1 MNNIKIKVMTEE
13 ELLETKAFINESKQ
27 RESELK
33 GERSAILRQLK
44 EEDGCN
50 SAEEV
55 EQLIQRNDEIITR
68 LSDELNQGMRELETE
83 LKKIRE

>member
-1 MNNIKIKVMTEE
+1 MTEE
-13 ELLETKAFINESKQ
+13 ELLKTKAFINDSKQ

-44 EEDGCN
+44 EEDGCD

-55 EQLIQRNDEIITR
+55 EQLIQRNDESITQ
-68 LSDELNQGMRELETE
+68 LSNELKKGMDKLESE

>member
-1 MNNIKIKVMTEE
+1 MTEE
-13 ELLETKAFINESKQ
+13 ELLEIKVLINESKQ

-44 EEDGCN
+44 EEDGCD

-55 EQLIQRNDEIITR
+55 EQLIQSNDETITR
-68 LSDELNQGMRELETE
+68 LSNELKKGMDKLESE